1 MAAVDILYID
11 ITRRWTGAVVDSRE
25 AGNSHTYTHI
35 KACMY
40 NTPLKTRQHV
50 EDKVRHPS
58 DSETQ
63 SWAWR

>member
-25 AGNSHTYTHI
+25 AGNSRTRTERH
-35 KACMY
+35 ACK
-40 NTPLKTRQHV
+40 NKPLKTRQDV

-63 SWAWR
+63 